1 MRSTRVKAPELLA
14 GLCGLA
20 LLVDL
25 FLPWFGGAD
34 AWETFTI
41 VDLLLAVVGAGAVA
55 LPVIYATNSKPDAPI
70 SATAITVLGG
80 GVATALVLFR
90 LLDPVGEGGREVGL
104 YLGLLALAGLTAAGW
119 RAMAER
125 T

>member
-1 MRSTRVKAPELLA
+1 MRSSRVNAPELLA

-34 AWETFTI
+34 AWEAFTI
-41 VDLLLAVVGAGAVA
+41 VDLLLALVGAAGVA

-70 SATAITVLGG
+70 AATAITVLGG
-80 GVATALVLFR
+80 ALTTALVLFR
-90 LLDPVGEGGREVGL
+90 VLDPVGEGGREVGL
-104 YLGLLALAGLTAAGW
+104 FLGLLTLAGLTAAGW